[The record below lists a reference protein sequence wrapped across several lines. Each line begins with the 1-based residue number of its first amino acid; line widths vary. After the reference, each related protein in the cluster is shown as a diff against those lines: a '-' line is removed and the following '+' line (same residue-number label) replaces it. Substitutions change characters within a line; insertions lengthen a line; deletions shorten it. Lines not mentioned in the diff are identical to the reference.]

1 VNEKERR
8 NPASSIE
15 EDAIRAFQEQILS
28 WYDTFKRDLPWRDN
42 PNPYHVLVSEIMLQQ
57 TQVDRVI
64 PKYHA
69 FLERFPSL
77 RALAEATA
85 ADVIREWQGLGY
97 NRRAL
102 NLKRL
107 AEVVIREHGGDL
119 PSSPEALQQLPGI
132 GKYTAHAVACFA
144 FGAQVPVVDTNIRR
158 ILSTFAGREL
168 SDRETWELAQE
179 MLPPGRASDW
189 NQALMDYG
197 ALVLKATPKPTG
209 KKPQPFGSTNRFWR
223 GRIVDAL
230 RERGRLPVQGLL
242 EALTYPDR
250 DEERVRGL
258 VRALHEEGMV
268 TYDASADEV
277 DLPV

>member
-1 VNEKERR
+1 M
-8 NPASSIE
+8 PPHDIAFD
-15 EDAIRAFQEQILS
+15 DADRTAFQRQILD
-28 WYDTFKRDLPWRDN
+28 WYDTFKRELPWRDN

-77 RALAEATA
+77 EALAGEAT
-85 ADVIREWQGLGY
+85 ADVIRQWQGLGY
-97 NRRAL
+97 NRRAV

-107 AEVVIREHGGDL
+107 AEVVVREHGRRI
-119 PSSPEALQQLPGI
+119 PSDVAALQGLPGI

-158 ILSTFAGREL
+158 IISTFAGRDL
-168 SDRETWELAQE
+168 SERETWALAEEL
-179 MLPPGRASDW
+179 LPPGRASDW

-197 ALVLKATPKPTG
+197 ALVLKATPKRTS
-209 KKPQPFGSTNRFWR
+209 KQVEPFGRTNRFWR

-230 RERGRLPVQGLL
+230 REQGVLTMDALLNALP
-242 EALTYPDR
+242 YPDR
-250 DEERVRGL
+250 EESRIRSL

-268 TYDASADEV
+268 DYNATEDSV
-277 DLPV
+277 DLPA